1 MSGIGDAMWSPFLIL
16 LRTGSAQA
24 LAGEIDPVRI
34 MDEAIKD
41 RVGVRRIA
49 YDFVPALHGELRGD
63 DGRPAA
69 VSFLEDFENVVTGGG
84 VERLQS
90 PIVEDEQIGA
100 PERAQDARMAS
111 VAARQG
117 EVFEELGHAV
127 IEHRSIVAAGLVAER
142 RRQPALAQDRKSVV

>member
-1 MSGIGDAMWSPFLIL
+1 MIL

-63 DGRPAA
+63 DGRTAA
-69 VSFLEDFENVVTGGG
+69 VSFLEDFEDVVTGG
-84 VERLQS
+84 VER
-90 PIVEDEQIGA
+90 
-100 PERAQDARMAS
+100 ERK
-111 VAARQG
+111 
-117 EVFEELGHAV
+117 
-127 IEHRSIVAAGLVAER
+127 
-142 RRQPALAQDRKSVV
+142 RKSSPLPEARCRSSWISRLRGAV

>member
-1 MSGIGDAMWSPFLIL
+1 MWSTFLIL

-24 LAGEIDPVRI
+24 LAGESDPVRI

-63 DGRPAA
+63 DGRTAA
-69 VSFLEDFENVVTGGG
+69 VSFLEDFEDVVTGGG

-117 EVFEELGHAV
+117 EVFEELGH
-127 IEHRSIVAAGLVAER
+127 R
-142 RRQPALAQDRKSVV
+142 

>member
-1 MSGIGDAMWSPFLIL
+1 MWSTFLIL

-63 DGRPAA
+63 DGRTAA
-69 VSFLEDFENVVTGGG
+69 VSFLEDFEDVVTGGG

-100 PERAQDARMAS
+100 PERAQMRGWRPSPRAR
-111 VAARQG
+111 V
-117 EVFEELGHAV
+117 
-127 IEHRSIVAAGLVAER
+127 RSSKSFGR
-142 RRQPALAQDRKSVV
+142 R

>member
-1 MSGIGDAMWSPFLIL
+1 MMPPGSRASLADSFFVIGDASWSSFLL
-16 LRTGSAQA
+16 LFDAGSAQA

-41 RVGVRRIA
+41 RIGGAGIP
-49 YDFVPALHGELRGD
+49 YDFVPARAGELRGD

-69 VSFLEDFENVVTGGG
+69 VSFLEDFEDVVTGGA

-100 PERAQDARMAS
+100 PERAPEARRGV
-111 VAARQG
+111 VAARPG
-117 EVFEELGHAV
+117 EV
-127 IEHRSIVAAGLVAER
+127 
-142 RRQPALAQDRKSVV
+142 